1 MDDPKAVIQEYLSNG
16 SSEVVEVVEET
27 VPATAEASPPL
38 ATTPDAPKKSL
49 FQGGIFGSNWGGY
62 LMSLGGLGIALFILF
77 VLWMA
82 LVPNSKGYTRLEL
95 IWETLRGKTSLNNN
109 AAPATIGGLT
119 IPNTGS
125 KVANEFIIGAEQGV
139 SNIEH
144 QVIDITHYLGGII
157 GGGGLP

>member
-1 MDDPKAVIQEYLSNG
+1 MDDPKVVLTEYVNGG
-16 SSEVVEVVEET
+16 SSEMIEET
-27 VPATAEASPPL
+27 LPATDAPASPPL

-49 FQGGIFGSNWGGY
+49 FKGGIFGSNWGGY

-82 LVPNSKGYTRLEL
+82 LVPNSAGHTRLEL
-95 IWETLRGKTSLNNN
+95 IWETLRGKTRLNTN
-109 AAPATIGGLT
+109 AAPSSIGGLPV
-119 IPNTGS
+119 PNTGS
-125 KVANEFIIGAEQGV
+125 KTVNEFIIGAEQGV

>member
-1 MDDPKAVIQEYLSNG
+1 
-16 SSEVVEVVEET
+16 
-27 VPATAEASPPL
+27 
-38 ATTPDAPKKSL
+38 
-49 FQGGIFGSNWGGY
+49 
-62 LMSLGGLGIALFILF
+62 MSLGGLGIVLFILF

-82 LVPNSKGYTRLEL
+82 LAPNSKGYTRLEL

-109 AAPATIGGLT
+109 AAPSTIGGFPVPT
-119 IPNTGS
+119 TGS
-125 KVANEFIIGAEQGV
+125 KVANEIIIGAEQGI